1 MKSTQE
7 KREMSDGT
15 ILCVCVCVCVCVR
28 LLLYTHTRLRCWKKK
43 RKNSLVQHWIA
54 PGLQRRRLRGGRD
67 REERERDRKKTER
80 GETERLAEISSQA
93 GFIEADGGS
102 EIRWYIAMEL
112 LSINPSNIP
121 RDTHHITTEPS
132 VPSHTQTDRP
142 PSDTL
147 PPLPKHPH
155 SVRERERK
163 GKREGKAW
171 NVTQS

>member
-1 MKSTQE
+1 MVQY
-7 KREMSDGT
+7 
-15 ILCVCVCVCVCVR
+15 CVCVPATVH
-28 LLLYTHTRLRCWKKK
+28 THTHTPPLTLLKK

-54 PGLQRRRLRGGRD
+54 PGLQWRRLRGGRD
-67 REERERDRKKTER
+67 REEREIRRKKDRQTER

-147 PPLPKHPH
+147 PPLPEHPH
-155 SVRERERK
+155 SVRERKR
-163 GKREGKAW
+163 KREGKA
-171 NVTQS
+171 

>member
-1 MKSTQE
+1 MVQF
-7 KREMSDGT
+7 
-15 ILCVCVCVCVCVR
+15 CVCVSVC
-28 LLLYTHTRLRCWKKK
+28 LLLYTHTPAYAAEKI
-43 RKNSLVQHWIA
+43 KNSLVQHWIA
-54 PGLQRRRLRGGRD
+54 PGLQWRRLRGGRD
-67 REERERDRKKTER
+67 REEREIRRKKDRQTER

-102 EIRWYIAMEL
+102 KIRWYIAMEL

-155 SVRERERK
+155 SVRERERE
-163 GKREGKAW
+163 REKEKERPEM
-171 NVTQS
+171 SHSLEIS

>member
-1 MKSTQE
+1 
-7 KREMSDGT
+7 MSAT
-15 ILCVCVCVCVCVR
+15 V
-28 LLLYTHTRLRCWKKK
+28 HTPAYAAEKK
-43 RKNSLVQHWIA
+43 RKNPLVQHWIA

-67 REERERDRKKTER
+67 REERERQTER

-147 PPLPKHPH
+147 PPFPEHPH
-155 SVRERERK
+155 SVREKGKKRRK
-163 GKREGKAW
+163 GLKCHTVLK
-171 NVTQS
+171 